1 MPLLSPVPSA
11 AVAAITAAAVNG
23 ECSNCET
30 PLPDPL
36 PRFCHSCGQETNI
49 KPPTVSEFMQQFSG
63 TYFATEGALWRTL
76 KLLLLR
82 PGELT
87 AQYVYGRRKQ
97 YVLPLRLFL
106 SMTLVMLLTLRLL
119 GALQLSALDDPE
131 QAKVLAERPTDVA
144 LELGPVR
151 AGVSGGVF
159 FCDGMPG
166 WLCQRIQ
173 DRLGTSTYALLQQV
187 QKVNDRIA
195 SHAGVVLFVLLPA
208 FAGGLAL
215 LLRYRGFSY
224 TEHLVFALHVH
235 AFWFLTITAIMLAVE
250 WTPWFALGLVI
261 VPLYAALAFRRVYG
275 GPRWSLALR
284 CAVLALLHGLLVGLI
299 VATSAAAAL
308 LVWWRSG
315 WRPRWRPV
323 WRI

>member
-23 ECSNCET
+23 ECPNCET

-36 PRFCHSCGQETNI
+36 PRFCHACGQETHI

-63 TYFATEGALWRTL
+63 TYFATEGALWRTF
-76 KLLLLR
+76 KLLLMR

-87 AQYVYGRRKQ
+87 AQYLSGRRKQ

-119 GALQLSALDDPE
+119 GALQLSALDDPDL
-131 QAKVLAERPTDVA
+131 AKVLAERPTDVA
-144 LELGPVR
+144 LDLGLVR
-151 AGVSGGVF
+151 AGVAGGVF
-159 FCDGMPG
+159 FCEGMPA
-166 WLCQRIQ
+166 WLCQRVQ
-173 DRLGTSTYALLQQV
+173 ARMGTSTYELLQQV

-215 LLRYRGFSY
+215 LFRYRGFSY
-224 TEHLVFALHVH
+224 TEHLVFALHLH
-235 AFWFLTITAIMLAVE
+235 AFWFMTITAIMLAVE
-250 WTPWFALGLVI
+250 WAPWFALGLSVI
-261 VPLYAALAFRRVYG
+261 PVYAALAFRRVYG

-284 CAVLALLHGLLVGLI
+284 CAGLALVHGLLVASI
-299 VATSAAAAL
+299 VAMSAVAAL
-308 LVWWRSG
+308 LV
-315 WRPRWRPV
+315 
-323 WRI
+323 